1 MRKKGSR
8 PEKIIFFLVFLA
20 FCLMTVLSCR
30 LYNLKKDLNPEDK
43 EFLSIVRYIISK
55 EERKDF
61 LELPDSEKEKFKEE
75 FWRIRNPDPDSEWNE
90 FKEQYFD
97 RIEEAN
103 RLFRG
108 GIPGWL
114 QDRGRIYI
122 LFGPPT
128 ERSIYPMQSS
138 SKPMEVWLYGSF
150 PVIFVDEMGTGD
162 FKLVTLNV
170 VHLFELNKAQMASQ
184 MDPRPKEKFFDFQLS
199 TKKIEGRGILVTIEI
214 DLKNLWLIERE
225 GRLETS
231 FELSV
236 EVLDTNDAKV
246 WEDEKD
252 YPFSIL
258 EEDLEKEEK
267 FVIEYP
273 LILERG
279 KYTLNL
285 SLLNKAGEK
294 TIRKSL
300 KIEI

>member
-1 MRKKGSR
+1 
-8 PEKIIFFLVFLA
+8 
-20 FCLMTVLSCR
+20 MTVLSCR

>member
-1 MRKKGSR
+1 MRKKILR
-8 PEKIIFFLVFLA
+8 PEKIIFFSIFLA

-43 EFLSIVRYIISK
+43 EFLSKVRHIISK
-55 EERKDF
+55 KESKDF

-75 FWRIRNPDPDSEWNE
+75 FWRIRDPDPSTEWNE
-90 FKEQYFD
+90 FKEEYFA

-122 LFGPPT
+122 LFGPPF
-128 ERSIYPMQSS
+128 ERNIYPMQSS
-138 SKPMEVWLYGSF
+138 SKPMEVWFYGQF
-150 PVIFVDEMGTGD
+150 PVIFVDQTGTGD
-162 FKLVTLNV
+162 FKLVTLNL

-184 MDPRPKEKFFDFQLS
+184 KDPRPKEKIYGFEVS
-199 TKKIEGRGILVTIEI
+199 TEKIEGGGILVTIEI
-214 DLKNLWLIERE
+214 DLKNLWLVERE
-225 GRLETS
+225 GRLETT
-231 FELSV
+231 FELYV
-236 EVLDTNDAKV
+236 EVLDTNGVKV

-273 LILERG
+273 LILESG

>member
-1 MRKKGSR
+1 MRKKGAR
-8 PEKIIFFLVFLA
+8 PEKIIFFLVF
-20 FCLMTVLSCR
+20 FTFSIMTVLSCR

-43 EFLSIVRYIISK
+43 EFLSKVRYIISK

-75 FWRIRNPDPDSEWNE
+75 FWRIRDPDPSTDWNE

-103 RLFRG
+103 RLFKG

-122 LFGPPT
+122 LFGPPF
-128 ERSIYPMQSS
+128 ERNIYPMQKSS
-138 SKPMEVWLYGSF
+138 TPREVWYYGQF

-170 VHLFELNKAQMASQ
+170 VHLMELNKAQMASQ
-184 MDPRPKEKFFDFQLS
+184 KDPRPKEKIYGFEVS
-199 TKKIEGRGILVTIEI
+199 TEKIEEGGILVTIEI
-214 DLKNLWLIERE
+214 DLKNLWLVERE
-225 GRLETS
+225 GRLETT

-236 EVLDTNDAKV
+236 EVFDANDAKV
-246 WEDEKD
+246 WEDKKD

-279 KYTLNL
+279 KHTLNL
-285 SLLNKAGEK
+285 SLLSEADKK
-294 TIRKSL
+294 TIRRRL

>member
-1 MRKKGSR
+1 MRKKCLR
-8 PEKIIFFLVFLA
+8 PEKIIFFSIFLA
-20 FCLMTVLSCR
+20 FCLMTALSCR

-43 EFLSIVRYIISK
+43 EFLSKVRYIISK

-61 LELPDSEKEKFKEE
+61 LELPDSEKEKFKKE
-75 FWRIRNPDPDSEWNE
+75 FWRIRDPDPSTEWNE
-90 FKEQYFD
+90 FKEGYFA

-122 LFGPPT
+122 LFGPPF
-128 ERSIYPMQSS
+128 ERNIYPMQRS
-138 SKPMEVWLYGSF
+138 SKPKEVWLYGQF
-150 PVIFVDEMGTGD
+150 PVIFVDQTGTGD

-170 VHLFELNKAQMASQ
+170 IHLLELNKAQMASQ
-184 MDPRPKEKFFDFQLS
+184 KDPRPKEKIYGFEVS
-199 TKKIEGRGILVTIEI
+199 TEKIEGGGILVTIEI
-214 DLKNLWLIERE
+214 DLKNLWLVERE
-225 GRLETS
+225 GKLETT
-231 FELSV
+231 FELYV
-236 EVLDTNDAKV
+236 EVLDTNGVKV

-252 YPFSIL
+252 CPFSIL

-267 FVIEYP
+267 FMIEYP
-273 LILERG
+273 LILESG